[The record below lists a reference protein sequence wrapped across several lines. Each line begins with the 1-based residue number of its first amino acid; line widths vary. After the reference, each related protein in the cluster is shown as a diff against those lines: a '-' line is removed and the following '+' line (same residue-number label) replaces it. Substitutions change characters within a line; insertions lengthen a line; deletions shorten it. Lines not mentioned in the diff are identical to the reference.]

1 MARVALVTG
10 GGRGIG
16 RAISTEL
23 ARGGTDVAVV
33 YRNGERAAMETV
45 ESIRA
50 AGRRAVVLQAD
61 IANEGEAGRLV
72 AATVEQFGR
81 LDVLINNAGVL
92 ANVPFLDTT
101 PAEYDWQ
108 QATNARASFLVTQA
122 AARQMMSQGNGGRIV
137 MVTSEAGDKPVPG
150 LAAYCVSKAA
160 QQMVMK
166 VAATELAEYQITVNA
181 VAPGTTETD
190 MNREMLSNP
199 EMRDILLRDTLLEG
213 PCTPEDI
220 AGAVAFLVSEP
231 GGRITGCTLAVN
243 GGSLIK

>member
-1 MARVALVTG
+1 MVALVTG

-16 RAISTEL
+16 RAISGEL
-23 ARGGTDVAVV
+23 ARAGTDVAVV
-33 YRNGERAAMETV
+33 YRSGERAAMETV
-45 ESIRA
+45 ESITA
-50 AGRRAVVLQAD
+50 AGQRGVVLHGDLAS
-61 IANEGEAGRLV
+61 EGEGERLV
-72 AATVEQFGR
+72 AATVEQLGQ
-81 LDVLINNAGVL
+81 LNILINNAGVL

-108 QATNARASFLVTQA
+108 QATNARASFLLTQA
-122 AARQMMSQGNGGRIV
+122 AARRMISQGNGGRIV

-166 VAATELAEYQITVNA
+166 VAATELAKYHITVNA

-190 MNREMLSNP
+190 MNREMLSDP
-199 EMRDILLRDTLLEG
+199 VMRDILLRDTLLDG
-213 PCTPEDI
+213 PGRPEDI
-220 AGAVAFLVSEP
+220 AAAVAFLASER